1 MEAGRFVVHGSHD
14 ADRLPDGKVA
24 LLVEASMAFGTGHHG
39 TTLGCLLALDRL
51 LEEGARGPVLDLG
64 CGTAVLAMAAARTMG
79 GTVIASDIDAVA
91 VEVARANVAAGG
103 LEGAVE
109 CLEADGAD
117 HPRIAEAAPY
127 GLVFANILMP
137 PLLALAP
144 EIARLLAGDGRAV
157 LSGLLN
163 EQADAVAA
171 RYAEA
176 GLPERR
182 REVIGDWTT
191 LTLGR

>member
-1 MEAGRFVVHGSHD
+1 VEAGRFVVHGSHD
-14 ADRLPDGKVA
+14 TDRLLVGKVA

-39 TTLGCLLALDRL
+39 TTRGCLLALDRL
-51 LEEGARGPVLDLG
+51 LDEGVRGPVLDLG
-64 CGTAVLAMAAARTMG
+64 CGTAVLAMAAARTLG

-109 CLEADGAD
+109 CLEADGTD

-127 GLVFANILMP
+127 GLVFANILLP

-163 EQADAVAA
+163 EQAETVVA
-171 RYAEA
+171 RYAA
-176 GLPERR
+176 LGLPERR
-182 REVIGDWTT
+182 REIIGDWTT